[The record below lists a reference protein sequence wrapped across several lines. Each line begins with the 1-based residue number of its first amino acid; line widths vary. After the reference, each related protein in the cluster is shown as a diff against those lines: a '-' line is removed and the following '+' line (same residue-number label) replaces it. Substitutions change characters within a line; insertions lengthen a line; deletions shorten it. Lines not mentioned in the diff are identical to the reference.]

1 MQKQN
6 TLSAVVPQAKLG
18 RSAECPGAFWVL
30 MQSYL
35 PFLKTAKKKQ
45 KKHSSNLGPVGQSK
59 RFSLSEVERETHK
72 QPTAQTRTYYD
83 THSVRI
89 SQGLINTSSQPNCL
103 VLRSPASF
111 LLQRVRKS
119 LTDGR
124 RRGY

>member
-6 TLSAVVPQAKLG
+6 TLSAVVHRAKLG
-18 RSAECPGAFWVL
+18 RSAESPGAFWVL

-35 PFLKTAKKKQ
+35 QFLKTALKKQ
-45 KKHSSNLGPVGQSK
+45 KHSSNLGPVRQSA
-59 RFSLSEVERETHK
+59 RFSLSEGARETHK

-83 THSVRI
+83 THGVRI
-89 SQGLINTSSQPNCL
+89 SQGLINTLSQPNCL

-111 LLQRVRKS
+111 LLQRVCKS
-119 LTDGR
+119 LVDGR